1 MKNSSWLKLLCFVL
15 LLSLLTPVGF
25 GQRRRSSA
33 RRSAPDTSL
42 AAKIRR
48 FAPTI
53 ITADAARLTA
63 RDRQA
68 LDKIIAAA
76 AYMDPLFLRQVW
88 RGNPELK
95 ARLERDTTPLGLE
108 RLHYFK
114 LNAGPWSRL
123 DSEEPFIAG
132 VGKKPE
138 GAGFY
143 SEDMTKET
151 VNNLVQ

>member
-1 MKNSSWLKLLCFVL
+1 MKNRSWTILVCFLLI
-15 LLSLLTPVGF
+15 LSLLTPVGF
-25 GQRRRSSA
+25 AQRRRGSE
-33 RRSAPDTSL
+33 RRNAPDASL

-48 FAPTI
+48 FAPTVV
-53 ITADAARLTA
+53 TADATHLSA

-76 AYMDPLFLRQVW
+76 AYMNPLFLHQVW

-114 LNAGPWSRL
+114 INAGPWSRL
-123 DSEEPFIAG
+123 DEDEPFIAG
-132 VGKKPE
+132 VGKK
-138 GAGFY
+138 
-143 SEDMTKET
+143 T
-151 VNNLVQ
+151 